1 MEKILNPFDD
11 LDPLGIYEKFRNI
24 IMNIKDKKL
33 LLEIGILLE
42 KKLIELK

>member
-1 MEKILNPFDD
+1 MEQVLNPFDNIN
-11 LDPLGIYEKFRNI
+11 PLSPYMKFKNI
-24 IMNIKDKKL
+24 IINIKDKKL